1 MSYLRNELLRTPLGR
16 SSRRMIYGRILGSV
30 KLHSRVTALGQQG
43 TEVQDGRPSTLGC
56 TSPETPN
63 LARFSLQLPLVVVR
77 HRLYV
82 RRCYVGGL
90 YLPASWLTALR
101 AEVGS

>member
-1 MSYLRNELLRTPLGR
+1 
-16 SSRRMIYGRILGSV
+16 MIYGRILGSV

-63 LARFSLQLPLVVVR
+63 LARFSLQLPLVVR
-77 HRLYV
+77 KAQALRTAPL
-82 RRCYVGGL
+82 RGRS
-90 YLPASWLTALR
+90 LPAGFLAD
-101 AEVGS
+101 GSQG

>member
-1 MSYLRNELLRTPLGR
+1 
-16 SSRRMIYGRILGSV
+16 MIYGRILGSV

-63 LARFSLQLPLVVVR
+63 LARFSLQLPLVVR
-77 HRLYV
+77 KAQALRTALL
-82 RRCYVGGL
+82 RRRS
-90 YLPASWLTALR
+90 LPAGFLAD
-101 AEVGS
+101 GPQG